1 MSMIQLDLQQGSEE
15 WLDSR
20 LKQFNASEAPVMMGC
35 HPNMRRDELLEAK
48 ATCNP
53 KEYSRFV
60 VEKIFDKGHE
70 TEAMARP
77 LLEDAIGEDLYPVS
91 GKNGR
96 YQASFDGLTLMQD
109 TGFEHKQWQVALA
122 EAVDAGDPP
131 AYIYWQ
137 LEHQLLVCP
146 DLEQIILV
154 VSDGTADN
162 WRQMEYR
169 AVPGRREKL
178 IAGWEQFERDMAEF
192 KPTEKVA
199 EVVGTRPD
207 SLPALFVDVVGQL
220 TTSSNLADYRA
231 GAERLISSIKTDLQT
246 DADFAD
252 AEAAVKWLAEGEK
265 KIDSA
270 IEQAMSRTGPLEEL
284 VRTLKDIQQNLMR
297 TKRLQLS
304 KQVEAQKV
312 NRRNQIVATAEA
324 EFGNFLDRTNGEFKL
339 VRVSIGNVRP
349 DFYLAIKGKRS
360 FDMMVSACNDLI
372 AQSKIAVNEVAARY
386 RSNLALIAEQTE
398 HDFLFSG
405 DRQTLVDMSADHLS
419 LTIDRRIA
427 HYREKQAADET
438 ARKQKHQNTIAGIEA
453 AGEDIDG
460 MPLQALLTTRSRI
473 QGMDT
478 GALQEFAAK
487 GEQVRMATLEKLGA
501 RITVL
506 QEQIAR
512 EAAAAAT
519 PAPVPVAEQAPVA
532 VVAPAPVREAAVPIK
547 TTSKPSRPSDREIID
562 VLTHHFRVHDS
573 VVLGWLLDFD
583 HEAAGND
590 LAVNF

>member
-20 LKQFNASEAPVMMGC
+20 LKQLNASEAPVMMGC

-146 DLEQIILV
+146 DLERVILV

-178 IAGWEQFERDMAEF
+178 IAGWEQFERDLAEYRPVQ
-192 KPTEKVA
+192 KEA

-207 SLPALFVDVVGQL
+207 SLPALFVDVAGQL

-304 KQVEAQKV
+304 KQVDAQKT
-312 NRRNQIVATAEA
+312 NRRNQIVETATAE
-324 EFGNFLDRTNGEFKL
+324 FSNFLDKANNEFKAA
-339 VRVSIGNVRP
+339 RVSIGGVRP
-349 DFYLAIKGKRS
+349 DFYMAIKGRRS
-360 FDMMVSACNDLI
+360 FDLMVSACNDLI
-372 AQSKIAVNEVAARY
+372 AQSKIHVNEVAAKY
-386 RSNLALIAEQTE
+386 RANLALLAQHPE
-398 HDFLFSG
+398 HDFLFIG
-405 DRQTLVDMSADHLS
+405 DRQTLVDMSADHLA

-453 AGEDIDG
+453 AGENIDG

-473 QGMDT
+473 RGMDT

-519 PAPVPVAEQAPVA
+519 PAPAPVAEQAPAA
-532 VVAPAPVREAAVPIK
+532 VVAPAPVCEAAVPIK
-547 TTSKPSRPSDREIID
+547 RPSDREIID
-562 VLTHHFRVHDS
+562 VLTQHFRVHDS
-573 VVLGWLLDFD
+573 VVIGWLLDFD